1 MEHPMRYVR
10 HKYRKTITLRLLR
23 AWESSMIIC
32 AKHSIENARRIWRDL
47 CACLRIQPGEKCSI
61 GNHFIKITENE
72 QCSHY
77 NGDEYCWGR
86 LGSGVMEYMLCL
98 DIEFENNTTQPSCK
112 NLAQLSAHKC
122 AQYGRIEGLTAD
134 AADQVLELDHTLA
147 IRYLY

>member
-10 HKYRKTITLRLLR
+10 HKYRKIITLRLLR

-72 QCSHY
+72 QYSHY

-86 LGSGVMEYMLCL
+86 LGSDVMEYTLYL
-98 DIEFENNTTQPSCK
+98 DIEFVNNRIPPSIK
-112 NLAQLSAHKC
+112 KLSQLSAKQC
-122 AQYGRIEGLTAD
+122 ANYGLIDNLTND
-134 AADQVLELDHTLA
+134 AADQVLELDNLLA
-147 IRYLY
+147 VRYLF